1 MGFCILTGYSSSG
14 RGGSTVNWYEIQ
26 PKLVED
32 PKVKSDVLI
41 LLDCCHAAQAGRGR
55 DSAPEQKRCELLA
68 ACAMGVGTP
77 EPGEYS
83 FTMRMIQEI
92 GRMLAESKEA
102 IITHLHGR
110 LTKKGVLQQT
120 PVHVDLLGKSP
131 KRGIRLQP
139 VHKDEQKPSRPV
151 EYSQDYLKLKISVD
165 SLVDG
170 HLTIQ
175 QWLKAEPPR
184 CITGVE
190 IEDISY
196 AKNLMAV
203 VMDSANSPDCKPTY
217 ENFSPAGKE
226 DIKESWNSIKTLLT
240 SSPVCSASFGM
251 LRTFYSTLQ
260 SSIRRNLLN
269 LPRFNDAQ
277 EVGNLAQNDIVKAA
291 GLSESLLVRQEV
303 IKLGQEP
310 PPPDNLKVAL
320 SRIQLVDGS
329 LASNQRLTR
338 SLIDPD
344 QTTIILEYKDYVKD
358 DRVRHDSRYTER
370 VRKLARL
377 LSMPTAANFHN
388 LQCRHWY
395 EEPAKCRFGFV
406 FDVPPEYRESR
417 AIPDRLLN
425 IMKTKNKLSRPTLG
439 ERFKLA
445 YELGLAVES
454 WHAVGWVHQS
464 ISSHNIFIFPVKAGT
479 PNSQNPSAA
488 AAAAAATVTRWD
500 YPSPFLGG
508 FEYAR
513 PYNEP
518 SVSITVDDFDDNVYR
533 HPARQGIPGER
544 FSKEHD
550 LYSFGVLLLEIGLWQ
565 PASAAFDPRRRTE
578 LTPNALRSTLFK
590 SAEERLPHYMGTAY
604 AKAVCDCLDGSFG
617 VDTDD
622 KLQTRL
628 GKAFREK
635 VVNVMS
641 EGLNLG

>member
-1 MGFCILTGYSSSG
+1 
-14 RGGSTVNWYEIQ
+14 
-26 PKLVED
+26 
-32 PKVKSDVLI
+32 
-41 LLDCCHAAQAGRGR
+41 
-55 DSAPEQKRCELLA
+55 
-68 ACAMGVGTP
+68 
-77 EPGEYS
+77 
-83 FTMRMIQEI
+83 
-92 GRMLAESKEA
+92 MLEESEEA
-102 IITHLHGR
+102 ILTHLHGR

-120 PVHVDLLGKSP
+120 PVHVDLLGKSQ

-139 VHKDEQKPSRPV
+139 VQQDKQKPSFPV

-165 SLVDG
+165 SLVDR

-190 IEDISY
+190 IEEIFY

-217 ENFSPAGKE
+217 ENFSPAGKK
-226 DIKESWNSIKTLLT
+226 DIQESWNSIKTLLT
-240 SSPVCSASFGM
+240 SSPVGFASFGM
-251 LRTFYSTLQ
+251 LKTLYSTLQ
-260 SSIRRNLLN
+260 SSVRRNLLA
-269 LPRFNDAQ
+269 LPRCSDAQ
-277 EVGNLAQNDIVKAA
+277 EVGNLAQNHVVKAA

-310 PPPDNLKVAL
+310 PPPDSLNVAL
-320 SRIQLVDGS
+320 DNIRLVDGS
-329 LASNQRLTR
+329 LASNRLLTR
-338 SLIDPD
+338 SLMDPD
-344 QTTIILEYKDYVKD
+344 QTTIILEYKTYVKD

-377 LSMPTAANFHN
+377 LSVPTAANFHN

-395 EEPAKCRFGFV
+395 EESAECRFGFV
-406 FDVPPEYRESR
+406 FDVPPEYRDSS
-417 AIPDRLLN
+417 ASPDRLLN
-425 IMKTKNKLSRPTLG
+425 IMKIKNKLSRPTLG

-454 WHAVGWVHQS
+454 WHTVGWVHQS
-464 ISSHNIFIFPVKAGT
+464 ISSRNIFIFPAKTGT
-479 PNSQNPSAA
+479 SNSQNPSAA
-488 AAAAAATVTRWD
+488 AAVTRWD

-518 SVSITVDDFDDNVYR
+518 SVPITVDDFDYNVYR

-565 PASAAFDPRRRTE
+565 PASAAFDPKRRTE
-578 LTPNALRSTLFK
+578 LTPNALRSTLLK
-590 SAEERLPHYMGTAY
+590 SAGERLPHYMGTAY
-604 AKAVCDCLDGSFG
+604 AQAVCDCLDGSFG

-641 EGLNLG
+641 EGVNLG